1 MFVLKLLG
9 PEQTNDDS
17 DDDDDDDL
25 TIEDKVDRSAIRD
38 MNLFS
43 LATASMHLVPHY
55 GTGESV
61 AYSVKSKQCSVET
74 VIEIYTDMVCVSV
87 LCVISV

>member
-1 MFVLKLLG
+1 
-9 PEQTNDDS
+9 
-17 DDDDDDDL
+17 
-25 TIEDKVDRSAIRD
+25 